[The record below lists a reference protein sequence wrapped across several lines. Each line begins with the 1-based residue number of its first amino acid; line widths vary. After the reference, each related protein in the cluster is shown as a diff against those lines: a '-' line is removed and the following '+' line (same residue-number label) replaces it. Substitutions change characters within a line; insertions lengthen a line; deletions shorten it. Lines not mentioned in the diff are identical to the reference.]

1 MTAEKEDRRYEW
13 LLSFLSKDVDYGGYA
28 NDHDDDA
35 MVMLMMVMEVMV
47 TRKIKRLQGLLLQA
61 KYDTLQVNSLEVCAD
76 ICTIEQGLFCF
87 IFHFISLFPS
97 LCYIVLFLKEY
108 QQDMIINTLS
118 QQIQLQCLKT

>member
-13 LLSFLSKDVDYGGYA
+13 LLSFLSKDVDYGGCD
-28 NDHDDDA
+28 NDHDA
-35 MVMLMMVMEVMV
+35 MVMLMMAMEVMV

-108 QQDMIINTLS
+108 QQGMIKNTLS